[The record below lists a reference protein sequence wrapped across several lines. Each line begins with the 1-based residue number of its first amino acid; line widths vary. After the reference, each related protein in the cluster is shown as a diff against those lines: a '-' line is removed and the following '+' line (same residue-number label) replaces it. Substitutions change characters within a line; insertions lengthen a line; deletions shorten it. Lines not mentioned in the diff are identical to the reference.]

1 MNWFDPKNWDDEK
14 TNGIDQ
20 ITALISHF
28 KVSLKAAGF
37 NSKAV
42 FKEWRFFENYVRA
55 NNIDLESLQ
64 LWKKIFNNKKEEY
77 SNLCKLMRIVLSL
90 SSSNSSAERA
100 FSLLPLLLSNRR
112 LCMNYDTL
120 QNLMLININNKLWTS
135 KEKKGIIEN
144 ACQMF
149 LSLRRTKRAAKPPA
163 KAPRIEADV
172 VIEHDSS
179 ESSDI
184 DSSSEDT
191 ESNSETDKENN
202 TDTD

>member
-1 MNWFDPKNWDDEK
+1 
-14 TNGIDQ
+14 
-20 ITALISHF
+20 
-28 KVSLKAAGF
+28 
-37 NSKAV
+37 
-42 FKEWRFFENYVRA
+42 
-55 NNIDLESLQ
+55 
-64 LWKKIFNNKKEEY
+64 
-77 SNLCKLMRIVLSL
+77 
-90 SSSNSSAERA
+90 
-100 FSLLPLLLSNRR
+100 
-112 LCMNYDTL
+112 MNYDTV
-120 QNLMLININNKLWTS
+120 QNLMLININNKLWTP

-172 VIEHDSS
+172 IIEHDSS

-184 DSSSEDT
+184 NSSSEDT

>member
-37 NSKAV
+37 DSKAV

-112 LCMNYDTL
+112 LCMNYDTF
-120 QNLMLININNKLWTS
+120 QNLMLININNKLWTP

-163 KAPRIEADV
+163 KAPRIEDV